1 MSFFNRNG
9 YILHKFRFTHSVK
22 LFYLTECEIMV
33 MVMVL
38 ITFTLP
44 NLFEYHYGAK
54 GPKLRSGPVSL
65 ECLIKYL

>member
-54 GPKLRSGPVSL
+54 WAQIEKWP
-65 ECLIKYL
+65 